1 MIAILIDW
9 LKEIHFRFHLKYQTL
24 YITVHIIDI
33 YLTNQIIQRSKLQLL
48 GITALL
54 IACNNQEIFYPP
66 IKDLLILL
74 IKIMK
79 KKN

>member
-33 YLTNQIIQRSKLQLL
+33 YLTNKIIQRFKLQLL
-48 GITALL
+48 SITALL
-54 IACNNQEIFYPP
+54 ITCKNKEIYYPP
-66 IKDLLILL
+66 IKVFIDITD
-74 IKIMK
+74 KVMK
-79 KKN
+79 KEN